1 MFGIMRGVVNMEAN
15 ILSHTLHVKD
25 QSVPDNGR
33 GAKISEQEKKL
44 LEISTDFSGL
54 FHYWVHLISS

>member
-15 ILSHTLHVKD
+15 ILSHTLHVND
-25 QSVPDNGR
+25 SSVPDNGR

-54 FHYWVHLISS
+54 FHYWFHLISS